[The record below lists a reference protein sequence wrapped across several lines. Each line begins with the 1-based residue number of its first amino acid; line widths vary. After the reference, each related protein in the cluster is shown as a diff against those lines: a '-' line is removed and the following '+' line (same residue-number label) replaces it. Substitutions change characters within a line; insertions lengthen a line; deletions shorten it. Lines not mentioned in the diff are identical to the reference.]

1 MCSLLPRTL
10 CETLC
15 WGKYPWD
22 ILRSG
27 GQCRGSSWAW
37 WIHSQRHKKR
47 VPCRSLTC
55 QHHQMGI
62 RLTRTNAPASKKR
75 SSVAPCMARGRI
87 QSARLF
93 LRIFIFTAPVVSAV
107 PRALIVLLAFFFTHY
122 FTTLF
127 WVVFWVGNIFFNG
140 GGNVGCGA
148 CGACGASS
156 ENNGGECHVRS

>member
-15 WGKYPWD
+15 WGKYLYLRGYLYLRD

-87 QSARLF
+87 QSARLS
-93 LRIFIFTAPVVSAV
+93 RILLLPTHAFVWV
-107 PRALIVLLAFFFTHY
+107 PLAMSVALVFFFNLGAMFVHVG
-122 FTTLF
+122 TTCTTIE
-127 WVVFWVGNIFFNG
+127 IFRG
-140 GGNVGCGA
+140 
-148 CGACGASS
+148 
-156 ENNGGECHVRS
+156 